1 MLPVQIVAEKS
12 KALIVGNGAG
22 ARARLAAV
30 RAAGFTD
37 VPVFASKPERA
48 LSHEAGQRLKV
59 GLPAIADMGPGA
71 LVFIA
76 ELPIEELETVLGL
89 AKTSGALVNVR
100 DAADLCDFH
109 MPALVR
115 RGDLLLTVS
124 TGGRAPAMAALICRW
139 LEQKFGDRWAA
150 WLSEAAGAR
159 EDWRAAGAPAAEVIA
174 RTEELVSE
182 KGWLP

>member
-1 MLPVQIVAEKS
+1 MLPVQIVPEKA
-12 KALIVGNGAG
+12 KALIVGNGTG
-22 ARARLAAV
+22 ALAQLAAV
-30 RAAGFTD
+30 RAAGFVD

-48 LSHEAGQRLKV
+48 LAHEAGPGLKV

-76 ELPIEELETVLGL
+76 ELPIEELETVIGL
-89 AKTSGALVNVR
+89 AKASGALVNVR

-115 RGDLLLTVS
+115 RGDLLLSVS
-124 TGGRAPAMAALICRW
+124 TGGRAPAIAALIRRW
-139 LEQKFGDRWAA
+139 LEQKFGQSWAA

-159 EDWRAAGAPAAEVIA
+159 DGWRSAGAPAAEVIA